1 MTCSNKITP
10 YNKIAVYILI
20 PFIACFMLFI
30 LEQVLLVD
38 YFTKT
43 SAKLILFA
51 GIPLLVWY
59 LYKPLGNKP
68 LDNSKEINIKLS
80 TRLLP
85 GLYIGISVI
94 GIVVLAYLLFR
105 NSLDSVSIMAEL
117 NEKSKITKQS
127 YFYTGL
133 YITLGNSFLEE
144 SFFRNY
150 IFLNLYRSNFKRLAY
165 IASAL
170 LFSVYHLAIFNTW
183 FSPLILLLALC
194 GLTIAGL
201 LLNYIVIKTNSM
213 LSSWIIH
220 ICANIAIIGIG
231 YTWLI

>member
-1 MTCSNKITP
+1 MTGNNKMTRNNKIT
-10 YNKIAVYILI
+10 VYILI
-20 PFIACFMLFI
+20 PIIACFVLFM
-30 LEQVLLVD
+30 LEQILLVD
-38 YFTKT
+38 YLTKT
-43 SAKLILFA
+43 LSKLVLFV
-51 GIPLLVWY
+51 GIPLIVWY
-59 LYKPLGNKP
+59 LYKPLGT
-68 LDNSKEINIKLS
+68 SREATTKLG

-85 GLYIGISVI
+85 GIYIGISVL
-94 GIVVLAYLLFR
+94 GIVILSYLLFR
-105 NSLDSVSIMAEL
+105 NNIDSASIMVEL

-127 YFYTGL
+127 YLYTGL

-144 SFFRNY
+144 FFFRNY
-150 IFLNLYRSNFKRLAY
+150 IFLNLYKANFKRLAY

-220 ICANIAIIGIG
+220 ICANVAIIGIG